1 VHNFYSSPN
10 IIRIKIYGG
19 WDGRVCS
26 MHGRED
32 DNVLFGKLKGRDHL
46 EDKGVD
52 GRIILKYGV
61 KLRNGLIWLKI
72 GIAGGL

>member
-1 VHNFYSSPN
+1 
-10 IIRIKIYGG
+10 
-19 WDGRVCS
+19 